1 MGHPQHPQKNIIIVD
16 DTPANLRLLSAMLG
30 EQGYRVRSV
39 TNGAMAIN
47 AAQAKPPDLILL
59 DINMPKMNGYEVC
72 RRLKESELTA
82 EIPVIFLSALDDVQ
96 DKITAFHAGGVDY
109 VTKPFHFEEVL
120 VRVRNQLALR
130 QAQDEVAQK
139 SIALESFSHALRAL
153 HRLNTTDYDSFP
165 VRFRDY
171 LQTGCELLGMH
182 CGGITKVHTHYYTLV
197 AAMPDLSQD
206 DSPWREI
213 TFPIDLENTYCQQ
226 VIAQRQTV
234 AYPDTAAIPEM
245 EPPVLPPWQFQSYLG
260 APIWAGDA
268 LYGTLYFAAEESR
281 SQPFE
286 IHEVEI
292 VELMAQSLGR
302 AIADYQ
308 SHESRRRAEL
318 AFRLE
323 KQKSEK
329 LLLNILPQKIARR
342 LKQAQT
348 SLAEE
353 FPVATVLLMRVV
365 GVDDWL
371 SLLKPGQIV
380 QVLHEV
386 FSLCDRT
393 LEQFGL
399 EAMKAVG
406 TVCLV
411 VGGVPVGREDHLE
424 AIADVALALQE
435 ALAQFTVADEL
446 AALPLPLQIRMG
458 IQTGTVMAGVIGTK
472 RHDYDLWG
480 AAIDDA
486 THLAT
491 HGLVNEIHVSA
502 QVYEKLCDRYQF
514 TSCEAAASGAAK
526 PTYYLQGKQ
535 GI

>member
-1 MGHPQHPQKNIIIVD
+1 MGNPQSPQKNIIIVD

-130 QAQDEVAQK
+130 QAQEDVAQK
-139 SIALESFSHALRAL
+139 SIALESFSYALRAL
-153 HRLNTTDYDSFP
+153 HRLNTTDYESFP
-165 VRFRDY
+165 GRFRDY
-171 LQTGCELLGMH
+171 LQTGCELLGTQW
-182 CGGITKVHTHYYTLV
+182 GGITKIQANYYSLV
-197 AAMPDLSQD
+197 AAIPELSSE
-206 DSPWREI
+206 DSPWHAI
-213 TFPIDLENTYCQQ
+213 AFPTDLDKTYCHQ
-226 VIAQRQTV
+226 VITQRQTV
-234 AYPDTAAIPEM
+234 MYSDAAALPET
-245 EPPVLPPWQFQSYLG
+245 EPPIGSPWRFHAYLG
-260 APIWAGDA
+260 TPIWAGDA
-268 LYGTLYFAAEESR
+268 IYGTLYFADGESR
-281 SQPFE
+281 SQPFA

-292 VELMAQSLGR
+292 IELMAQSLGR

-308 SHESRRRAEL
+308 SSESRRRAEL

-353 FPVATVLLMRVV
+353 FPAATVLMMRVV
-365 GVDDWL
+365 GVNDW
-371 SLLKPGQIV
+371 SQDLKPAQIV
-380 QVLHEV
+380 QVLHDV
-386 FSLCDRT
+386 FTLCDRT

-399 EAMKAVG
+399 EAIKAVG

-411 VGGVPVGREDHLE
+411 VGGVPVAREDHLE
-424 AIADVALALQE
+424 AIADVALALQG
-435 ALAQFTVADEL
+435 ALAQFTVPDEL
-446 AALPLPLQIRMG
+446 AALPVPLQIRMG
-458 IQTGTVMAGVIGTK
+458 MQTGNVMAGVIGTK
-472 RHDYDLWG
+472 RHDYDFWG
-480 AAIDDA
+480 EAVDDA
-486 THLAT
+486 MALETQCPT
-491 HGLVNEIHVSA
+491 NQIHVSA
-502 QVYEKLCDRYQF
+502 RVYEQLRDRYQF
-514 TSCEAAASGAAK
+514 APGESDKSDRAAL
-526 PTYYLQGKQ
+526 TYYLLGKQ